1 VATNSQPD
9 DLSPTKDE
17 ESALLDAT
25 LRLSETQLLAQIA
38 DETSLDGRTMGLLA
52 FNGAL
57 LAADIAAKE
66 VLGRWWWS
74 VLPFLVFSTALCLR
88 SAFAKN
94 TDLGP
99 PALKFYEIYGGN
111 TAIMARKQLL
121 ADLDES
127 FGENAARVAA
137 KIADLRHALGIL
149 ICGLVVAALLIG
161 VDRPSKV
168 STHAK
173 CSAQLTASTTPC
185 SHSAEA
191 GPNARPLGSSQSRAG
206 RGHRPI
212 VTSSGEVVGQR

>member
-1 VATNSQPD
+1 MQAACRRLYDVPIVATNSEPD
-9 DLSPTKDE
+9 DLSPTTEE

-74 VLPFLVFSTALCLR
+74 VLPFLAFSTALCLR

-99 PALKFYEIYGGN
+99 PALNFYASYGGN
-111 TAIMARKQLL
+111 PAVMARKQLL

-127 FGENAARVAA
+127 FGENATRVAA
-137 KIADLRHALGIL
+137 KIADLRRALGIL
-149 ICGLVVAALLIG
+149 TCGLALPVV
-161 VDRPSKV
+161 
-168 STHAK
+168 
-173 CSAQLTASTTPC
+173 
-185 SHSAEA
+185 
-191 GPNARPLGSSQSRAG
+191 
-206 RGHRPI
+206 
-212 VTSSGEVVGQR
+212 